1 MQSEIHS
8 YEEEAVNTYGK
19 MPEKAVVGLFAFW
32 QRLNSRFTKGSPRK
46 CDLRGSY
53 KCQSIAEPGNWNFSY
68 LVRYFRENYTYA
80 NARMMYHHVAKM
92 VISFFFFFLGF
103 TLFF

>member
-8 YEEEAVNTYGK
+8 YEEKAVNTYGK
-19 MPEKAVVGLFAFW
+19 MPKKAVVRLTAFW
-32 QRLNSRFTKGSPRK
+32 QRPSLRFTKGSPCK

-68 LVRYFRENYTYA
+68 LVRYFRENFTYA
-80 NARMMYHHVAKM
+80 YVRMSHHVAKM
-92 VISFFFFFLGF
+92 VISKPALLSFLK
-103 TLFF
+103 L